1 MRACKPLIHRQ
12 QGRIECLSQCHV
24 ERVPSS
30 HRIPQL
36 PRTLQQP
43 PVPETLARPIA
54 QIRDRPAPQP
64 CRPTGPAGTGH
75 GQPPSPQ
82 RRSHAAPRDRRLR
95 PDAPRSRPQGA
106 CPQQP
111 RTSTTRQRPAFGHS
125 PRHSSNVSSTS
136 AVDTSEGRRPVRA
149 SHCATEGR
157 AANRAASRRSSSG
170 TVIPSSAAR
179 RTNAAYMSSSMSR
192 I

>member
-24 ERVPSS
+24 ERIPSS
-30 HRIPQL
+30 YRIPQL

-54 QIRDRPAPQP
+54 QIRDRLPAAVPSN
-64 CRPTGPAGTGH
+64 RPRRYWART
-75 GQPPSPQ
+75 PPSPQ

-95 PDAPRSRPQGA
+95 QTRPDRARKGRVRNNLEQARRVNDQHSATHPATRPTSPVPQPWTPPRATTGPRQPLRNRRTRRQPSRLTA
-106 CPQQP
+106 QQL
-111 RTSTTRQRPAFGHS
+111 S
-125 PRHSSNVSSTS
+125 
-136 AVDTSEGRRPVRA
+136 
-149 SHCATEGR
+149 
-157 AANRAASRRSSSG
+157 